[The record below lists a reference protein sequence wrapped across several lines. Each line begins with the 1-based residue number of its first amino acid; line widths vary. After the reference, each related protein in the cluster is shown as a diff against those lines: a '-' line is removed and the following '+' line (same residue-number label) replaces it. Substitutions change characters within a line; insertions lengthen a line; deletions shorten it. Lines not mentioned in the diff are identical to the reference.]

1 MLRQLARL
9 TRPLPSAGA
18 DALAVAVYGDPSDE
32 PVVARE
38 SGFEGVACID
48 DAARLLDLLCDL
60 WTRAPDPALERWARG
75 VLEFVLWMQVP
86 DGRWL
91 NFVYDWRGT
100 RNESGITSSTGENFW
115 HARALAGVSNA
126 WLTFGDERALAA
138 LHRGLDHAVSRPAP
152 SDVRAVHLLVGLRLL
167 ERAQFESIEP
177 AVRRWARDI
186 AECRIGERLMN
197 NPDERGDPHLW
208 AHVQEGALAD
218 AGRALGDDGLIE
230 VARASARAVWAP
242 VVRAGFDL
250 PSVSPYDVACA
261 IDCLDRLGKVDTD
274 GPWVELATDS
284 RAWFDRVDERGRAIY
299 DRATGRVADGVD
311 EGRVSENSG
320 AEANIVAAGS
330 LIDEALTSVAGAIA
344 LLPAAPVG

>member
-38 SGFEGVACID
+38 SGFEGVACVD

-100 RNESGITSSTGENFW
+100 RNQAGITSSTGENFW

-126 WLTFGDERALAA
+126 WLIFGDERALAA
-138 LHRGLDHAVSRPAP
+138 LHRGLDHAVTRPAP

-167 ERAQFESIEP
+167 EHDGFGGMAP
-177 AVRRWARDI
+177 TLRRWARDI
-186 AECRIGERLMN
+186 AGCRIGDRLMN

-208 AHVQEGALAD
+208 AHVQEGALAE
-218 AGRALGDDGLIE
+218 AGRVLGDDDLVD
-230 VARASARAVWAP
+230 VAVSSARAVWEP
-242 VVRAGFDL
+242 VVRGGFDL

-261 IDCLDRLGKVDTD
+261 IDCLDRLGKVDSG
-274 GPWVELATDS
+274 GPWAELATDA
-284 RAWFDRVDERGRAIY
+284 RAWFDRVDGRGRAVY

-320 AEANIVAAGS
+320 AEANIVAACS
-330 LIDEALTSVAGAIA
+330 LIDDALTSVADAVG
-344 LLPAAPVG
+344 LLPSAPVG